1 MTQYHDLDPFN
12 HGTTTVEYEEMPKS
26 EASRLATIL
35 KEGWGRCDV
44 NILRL
49 SAGAEKN
56 SNHFRVETKTGV
68 YLFKHSHINNPE
80 TQDVVN
86 RAVAYL
92 NDNCVKTPT
101 IIPTTEGAT
110 FYVTGNEVFC
120 FYDFIE
126 GEHFDGSQAELQNVA
141 GEIARLHG
149 ALATIPYER
158 EIRGLNGSVVGHNRE
173 ALERIIKAVREHGEQ
188 TEFDSYALGILDEID
203 ERSRAIVD
211 VKVDGLPSQIVHY
224 DLHPHNVLFS
234 PESKEV
240 ASILDFD
247 SLRYSQRARD
257 VGFGMHR
264 FARTCGAKTE
274 RRNDVGMDVRDRAK
288 LFLNSYVA
296 ENELTDEEMR
306 VLPLAIQ
313 DEAMRRVITGLGNHY
328 LRSDTTW
335 SFDLPKQV
343 TTLHEGGFFSF

>member
-92 NDNCVKTPT
+92 NDNGVKTPT

-120 FYDFIE
+120 F
-126 GEHFDGSQAELQNVA
+126 
-141 GEIARLHG
+141 
-149 ALATIPYER
+149 
-158 EIRGLNGSVVGHNRE
+158 
-173 ALERIIKAVREHGEQ
+173 
-188 TEFDSYALGILDEID
+188 
-203 ERSRAIVD
+203 
-211 VKVDGLPSQIVHY
+211 
-224 DLHPHNVLFS
+224 
-234 PESKEV
+234 
-240 ASILDFD
+240 
-247 SLRYSQRARD
+247 
-257 VGFGMHR
+257 
-264 FARTCGAKTE
+264 
-274 RRNDVGMDVRDRAK
+274 
-288 LFLNSYVA
+288 
-296 ENELTDEEMR
+296 
-306 VLPLAIQ
+306 
-313 DEAMRRVITGLGNHY
+313 
-328 LRSDTTW
+328 
-335 SFDLPKQV
+335 
-343 TTLHEGGFFSF
+343 